1 MVPWRFALGE
11 ARVAMRIAAAF
22 GRAVMLGLLPA
33 LCGCVDVAIGA
44 AGQVG
49 LEAMRERGLSGAARD
64 TNLRVAISQRW
75 LDRGIYTD
83 NLYLQIWEGRVLVSG
98 AVSDPAVRADA
109 IQAAWQVEGV
119 REVINE
125 VEIVERYGVRGYVRD
140 LRTVHDINVRLLVA
154 RDIASINY
162 SVDAVRGRVF
172 LLGVA
177 RDESERERVL
187 SVVRNVPGVT
197 RIADYVLLRDDPR
210 RFTVPP
216 A

>member
-1 MVPWRFALGE
+1 MQVPTMSGPAIIGLATAL
-11 ARVAMRIAAAF
+11 
-22 GRAVMLGLLPA
+22 AVLPA
-33 LCGCVDVAIGA
+33 LGGCVEMAIAG

-49 LEAMRERGLSGAARD
+49 VEAMRERGLSGAAHD
-64 TNLRVAISQRW
+64 NNLRVAINQRW
-75 LDRGIYTD
+75 LDSGIITD

-98 AVSDPAVRADA
+98 AVSDPSVRADA

-125 VEIVERYGVRGYVRD
+125 VEVVERYGVRGYVRD
-140 LRTVHDINVRLLVA
+140 TRTTQDINARLLLA

-162 SVDAVRGRVF
+162 LVEVVRGRAF

-177 RDESERERVL
+177 RDEGEHQRVL
-187 SVVRNVPGVT
+187 SVMRGVPGVSA
-197 RIADYVLLRDDPR
+197 IADYVLLRDDPR
-210 RFTVPP
+210 RYTVPP

>member
-1 MVPWRFALGE
+1 MSGAATIGPVVGSLVGWVLAL
-11 ARVAMRIAAAF
+11 
-22 GRAVMLGLLPA
+22 AVLPA
-33 LCGCVDVAIGA
+33 LGGCVDLAIAG

-49 LEAMRERGLSGAARD
+49 VEAMRERGLSGAARD
-64 TNLRVAISQRW
+64 TNLRVAINQRW
-75 LDRGIYTD
+75 LDSGIITD

-98 AVSDPAVRADA
+98 AVSNPGVRADA

-125 VEIVERYGVRGYVRD
+125 VEVVERYGMSGYVRD
-140 LRTVHDINVRLLVA
+140 VRTTQDINARLLIA

-162 SVDAVRGRVF
+162 SVEVVRGRAF

-177 RDESERERVL
+177 HDGSEHERVL
-187 SVVRNVPGVT
+187 SVVRGVPRVT
-197 RIADYVLLRDDPR
+197 SIADYVLLRNDPR